1 MLLHLCFITLFPSY
15 TLNTSHIFWVL
26 HFTRHF
32 LKVLVVLSLSDIQLF
47 PVISNSMQLLKE
59 LWFNKYLCTS
69 SVVSIKGT
77 WADIKASS
85 WIIYPW
91 RLDCTFH
98 LKCEAMLQ
106 CRNKTA
112 NLLLGLQQ
120 GPTEEAILV
129 FSCKM
134 SWNICNFT
142 FKWSKKK
149 KKLQIYEAKASK
161 VLLLKL
167 ISDLAKIN
175 KASSFK
181 RLGQCHRLAI
191 VFFFSCSG
199 FNFVFL
205 IL

>member
-1 MLLHLCFITLFPSY
+1 MFYYTFPLVHTKY
-15 TLNTSHIFWVL
+15 KPHFWVL

-59 LWFNKYLCTS
+59 LWFSKYLCTS
-69 SVVSIKGT
+69 NVVSIKGT

-134 SWNICNFT
+134 RWNICNFT
-142 FKWSKKK
+142 FKWAKKK
-149 KKLQIYEAKASK
+149 KKLQIYEAKASN

-167 ISDLAKIN
+167 ISDFARIN
-175 KASSFK
+175 KASSFI

-191 VFFFSCSG
+191 VFFFSCSVL
-199 FNFVFL
+199 FFCFFL